1 MAYDHSK
8 IRLFVDAPLTP
19 GAAVELAADHVHY
32 MRAVM
37 RQREGDRF
45 HIFNGRDGEW
55 IAELTALGKKAGAA
69 RLHEHI
75 REQTSVPDL
84 WLAFAP
90 IKGARLDFV
99 VQKATELGVAVLQPV
114 LTERTVVRNLNLDRL
129 RANAV
134 EAAEQCECLGVP
146 EIREPQT
153 LRNLLGGWPAGRG
166 LIFCDEGGD
175 RPARGLGRQQEAG
188 ELQGIKLGLGQG
200 HHHHHPGHVGHSRP
214 LQQAVAGL
222 QSRHGPPARRPVDT
236 LQPDVIPHGD
246 GLTALTKPG
255 ASGAEQA
262 GGPAGAGLVQLHPA
276 VVGEQGNHQPAQA
289 QGFWLNRHGTAPAG
303 APRPPGGGGPGIQ
316 PGGRR

>member
-19 GAAVELAADHVHY
+19 GAAVDLAADHVHY

-45 HIFNGRDGEW
+45 HIFNGSDGEW

-69 RLHEHI
+69 RLHERI

-99 VQKATELGVAVLQPV
+99 VQKATELGAAVLQPV

-129 RANAV
+129 RANAI
-134 EAAEQCECLGVP
+134 EAAEQCECLSVP

-175 RPARGLGRQQEAG
+175 RPALEALDSVKNQGSAWGILTGPEGGFSDAERALIHAQKSALPISLGPRIMRADTA
-188 ELQGIKLGLGQG
+188 
-200 HHHHHPGHVGHSRP
+200 
-214 LQQAVAGL
+214 AVAAL
-222 QSRHGPPARRPVDT
+222 ALFQAT
-236 LQPDVIPHGD
+236 LGD
-246 GLTALTKPG
+246 WST
-255 ASGAEQA
+255 S
-262 GGPAGAGLVQLHPA
+262 A
-276 VVGEQGNHQPAQA
+276 VHRSA
-289 QGFWLNRHGTAPAG
+289 
-303 APRPPGGGGPGIQ
+303 
-316 PGGRR
+316 